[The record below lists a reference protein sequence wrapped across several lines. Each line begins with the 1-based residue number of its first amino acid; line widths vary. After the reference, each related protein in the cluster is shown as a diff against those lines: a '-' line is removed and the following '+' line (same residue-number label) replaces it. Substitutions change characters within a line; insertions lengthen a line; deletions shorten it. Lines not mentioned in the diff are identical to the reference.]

1 MEPVDKSV
9 AYFISE
15 NPATPLLSAIACK
28 ILILVL
34 LARSCVSPINEN
46 FMLINYLCLSE
57 YIF

>member
-15 NPATPLLSAIACK
+15 KPAAPLLSAIACK

-46 FMLINYLCLSE
+46 FMLLNYLCLSQ
-57 YIF
+57 

>member
-15 NPATPLLSAIACK
+15 KPAAPLLSRIACK
-28 ILILVL
+28 IFILVL

-46 FMLINYLCLSE
+46 FMLLNYLCLSQ
-57 YIF
+57 